1 MDGTPSKYNSYTLRA
16 SRWLRGDW
24 QICSWLKNTIKNRKG
39 NKKINPLNLLSK
51 FKILDNLRRSLIP
64 IAVFLGIILSVVFA
78 SFTDLN
84 AWEISLLCL
93 SSYVFSSIIDILNYI
108 IFKKGKDL
116 RFIYAYK
123 NLIPTISPIRAS
135 IIRGL
140 LEILF
145 LPHKMYISIVA
156 IVKTIYRMNVT
167 KMHLLEWLTAEEA
180 EKQAKTDLFSY
191 YKFMLVNLVFGV
203 LFLVWGIIIKE
214 IFIIVLGVIWLIAP
228 IVAWFISKDIKE
240 KVATEKNSK
249 KDKEY
254 LLQIGERTWKY
265 FHENI
270 NEENNYLPPDNY
282 QEERKNKIAAR
293 TSPTNIGLGML
304 TIISAYDLNYIT
316 IGEALEL
323 LNKMIET
330 IDKLS
335 KWNGHLYNWYNTNTL
350 EPLIP
355 RYISTVD
362 NGNFIGYLYTVKQF
376 LLHIDVGAD
385 YVRKEDENIL
395 QENVGA
401 TIGRPQNRQQILS
414 MIQTINK
421 IIENTDFS
429 ILYNHKKNLFSIGF
443 DIEQN
448 KLTNSYYD
456 LLASE
461 ARQASLIAIAKK
473 DVPAKHW
480 NSLSRTLT
488 SLNKYK
494 GLISWSGTAFE
505 YLMPNINIKKYE
517 GSLLDESCRFLIMSQ
532 MEYSKKLG
540 IPWGISESAFNLK
553 DFNNNYQYKSFGIP
567 WLGLK
572 RGLDE
577 DMVVSPYSVFLS
589 LSYKPKEAIINLKQ
603 LEKEEMYNKYGF
615 YEAIDYTISRLKH
628 GKKYETVKT
637 YMAHHQALSLLSIN
651 NFINK
656 DILVERFMANPEIEA
671 VDILLQERMPE
682 KAIITKEK
690 KEKINKTKAKD
701 YQSYSEVFYSKVDE
715 NLNVTNTISNG
726 NYTICLKQNGEGFSK
741 YNDILVNRFKQTAD
755 YKQGILF
762 YIKDISNKRIW
773 VNTPI
778 DENNRGDKYKISYMP
793 EKTKYVRIDADI
805 ETTTQVIVSP
815 DDPVEIRRIELKN
828 NGTQEKTLEIT
839 NYFEPVLSR
848 SNARLCPYGF

>member
-1 MDGTPSKYNSYTLRA
+1 
-16 SRWLRGDW
+16 
-24 QICSWLKNTIKNRKG
+24 
-39 NKKINPLNLLSK
+39 
-51 FKILDNLRRSLIP
+51 
-64 IAVFLGIILSVVFA
+64 VFLGIILSVVLA
-78 SFTDLN
+78 SFTNLN
-84 AWEISLLCL
+84 AWKISIICL
-93 SSYVFSSIIDILNYI
+93 SAYVFSSIIDVLNYI

-123 NLIPTISPIRAS
+123 NLIPTISPIKSS

-156 IVKTIYRMNVT
+156 TIKTIYRMNVT

-191 YKFMLVNLVFGV
+191 YKLMLVNLIFGI
-203 LFLVWGIIIKE
+203 LFLVWGSIIKE
-214 IFIIVLGVIWLIAP
+214 IFIIILGVIWLISP
-228 IVAWFISKDIKE
+228 IVAWIISKDIKE
-240 KVATEKNSK
+240 KVATEQISK
-249 KDKEY
+249 KEQEY

-265 FHENI
+265 FYENI
-270 NEENNYLPPDNY
+270 NEENNFLPPDNY
-282 QEERKNKIAAR
+282 QEDRKNKVAAR

-304 TIISAYDLNYIT
+304 TIISAYDLNYIA

-362 NGNFIGYLYTVKQF
+362 NGNFIGYLYTIKQF
-376 LLHIDVGAD
+376 LIDILNVGAD
-385 YVRKEDENIL
+385 DSVYSQNENAL

-414 MIQTINK
+414 MLQTINK

-532 MEYSKKLG
+532 IEYSKKLG

-589 LSYKPKEAIINLKQ
+589 LSYKPKEAITNLKQ

-656 DILVERFMANPEIEA
+656 
-671 VDILLQERMPE
+671 
-682 KAIITKEK
+682 
-690 KEKINKTKAKD
+690 
-701 YQSYSEVFYSKVDE
+701 
-715 NLNVTNTISNG
+715 
-726 NYTICLKQNGEGFSK
+726 K
-741 YNDILVNRFKQTAD
+741 YL
-755 YKQGILF
+755 
-762 YIKDISNKRIW
+762 
-773 VNTPI
+773 
-778 DENNRGDKYKISYMP
+778 
-793 EKTKYVRIDADI
+793 
-805 ETTTQVIVSP
+805 
-815 DDPVEIRRIELKN
+815 
-828 NGTQEKTLEIT
+828 
-839 NYFEPVLSR
+839 
-848 SNARLCPYGF
+848 